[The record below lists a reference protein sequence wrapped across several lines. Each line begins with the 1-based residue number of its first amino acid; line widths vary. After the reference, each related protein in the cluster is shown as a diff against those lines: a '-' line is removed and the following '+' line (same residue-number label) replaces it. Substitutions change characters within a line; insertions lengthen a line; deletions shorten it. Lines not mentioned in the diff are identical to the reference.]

1 MAAYIWTSS
10 SNFTAWMIL
19 LCIHSPSIIADRPFL
34 SGWCFLCDMASI
46 VVGGAPGMEI
56 GAEITLQI
64 VIQAALEVMIVAVAS
79 CKSSSSL
86 PDTISVFQLYNST
99 SSKAPRGRTVT
110 ILYDPRYILLIKLS
124 TSTMIEE
131 GSYNVT
137 IHGKRGFG

>member
-1 MAAYIWTSS
+1 
-10 SNFTAWMIL
+10 
-19 LCIHSPSIIADRPFL
+19 
-34 SGWCFLCDMASI
+34 
-46 VVGGAPGMEI
+46 MEI
-56 GAEITLQI
+56 GAEIALQI

-86 PDTISVFQLYNST
+86 PETISVFPLYNST

>member
-1 MAAYIWTSS
+1 
-10 SNFTAWMIL
+10 
-19 LCIHSPSIIADRPFL
+19 
-34 SGWCFLCDMASI
+34 
-46 VVGGAPGMEI
+46 MEI

-99 SSKAPRGRTVT
+99 NSKAPRGRTVT

-137 IHGKRGFG
+137 IHGKRVWVKFGKMRFLLFLHSLYNHTSDLYFGVAIGKHLQLKI